1 MAEGM
6 LSVCCS
12 ICSATCTIVH
22 KFNLGACSTSA
33 FLLSIHWVVL
43 RQLDGLVGK
52 QALFAGGKSG
62 KGPAGKQALFLLYLD
77 AISVVNQQAAGRQ
90 AASVEQHEQPN
101 DHLPATQATAFT
113 LRDLQFIVKFA
124 QVNLASNALL
134 SDSGEGPLPGSLSW
148 SQRTALRSVQ
158 WTPLVCNAACSL

>member
-1 MAEGM
+1 M
-6 LSVCCS
+6 
-12 ICSATCTIVH
+12 
-22 KFNLGACSTSA
+22 
-33 FLLSIHWVVL
+33 L
-43 RQLDGLVGK
+43 RQLDDLVGK

-113 LRDLQFIVKFA
+113 LRDLQFVVKFA
-124 QVNLASNALL
+124 QVYLT
-134 SDSGEGPLPGSLSW
+134 
-148 SQRTALRSVQ
+148 SQVSAH
-158 WTPLVCNAACSL
+158 CSLTLLKGLCRAHPAGLTVLY